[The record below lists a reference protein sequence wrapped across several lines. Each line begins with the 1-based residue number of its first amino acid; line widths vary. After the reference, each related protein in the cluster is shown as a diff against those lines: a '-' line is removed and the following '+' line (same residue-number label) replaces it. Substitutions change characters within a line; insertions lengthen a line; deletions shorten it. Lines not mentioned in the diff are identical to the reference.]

1 MVLGLAG
8 VYFQISQSA
17 GWNSSRTDRRIFQ
30 NLAINDVTQ
39 IQIRSDTGTV
49 TLHKKGDEWRVAD
62 RDDYPADFEK
72 IRDLVKTLWGLKAG
86 QETQVGP
93 SQFGRLKVLA
103 PGQGRDAGTEID
115 LKGEKDAIIA
125 SLIIGKSLDQGDN
138 ASGTAAAGRFVFNP
152 AAKDRVYLVS
162 ETFPNID
169 PLSVGA
175 WLDKTFIIHGDLK
188 EIDQAP
194 WSNNPG
200 WKVVRNDPKTDWSM
214 ENLQPGEELDKSF
227 AQSLSNFAP
236 SFTDVRPASASP
248 DETGLNDPFKVRVK
262 AFDGFTYDLLLGK
275 PGPEKSRYIQV
286 RVSADLPSVR
296 TPDPKE
302 SQEDKKKK
310 DEEFD
315 KKYAELKQRLERE
328 KQFEQWSFLVPDW
341 SVEQILKRRNEI
353 VSKASPSPV
362 PAGAAPSPDL
372 VTAISGHRIIAVA
385 LSRLQ
390 RKPGPKSR
398 GRRTFAR
405 FSNAISG
412 PESLPTP
419 SPRFQRSP
427 PPSFL
432 PKKIQNSSLH
442 RSVIRMPRL

>member
-1 MVLGLAG
+1 MKRNQLLLLVAAAVGLGLAG
-8 VYFQISQSA
+8 VYFQILQSA
-17 GWNSSRTDRRIFQ
+17 DWNRSRTDRRIFQ
-30 NLAINDVTQ
+30 SLAINDVTK

-49 TLHKKGDEWRVAD
+49 TLHKTGDEWRVVD

-86 QETQVGP
+86 QEMQVGP

-103 PGQGRDAGTEID
+103 PGRGRDGGIEID
-115 LKGEKDAIIA
+115 LKGEKEAIIA
-125 SLIIGKSLDQGDN
+125 SLIVGKSLDRGDN
-138 ASGTAAAGRFVFNP
+138 ASGTAAFGRFVFNP
-152 AAKDRVYLVS
+152 ADKDRVYLVS
-162 ETFPNID
+162 ETFPNLD
-169 PLSVGA
+169 PLSIGA
-175 WLDKTFIIHGDLK
+175 WLDKTFIIRGDLK

-214 ENLQPGEELDKSF
+214 ENLQPGEALDKSF

-236 SFTDVRPASASP
+236 SFTDVRPASPSP

-262 AFDGFTYDLLLGK
+262 TFDGFTYDLLLGK
-275 PGPEKSRYIQV
+275 PGPEKTRYIQV

-353 VSKASPSPV
+353 VSKPSPSPV
-362 PAGAAPSPDL
+362 PAAAAPSPDL
-372 VTAISGHRIIAVA
+372 VMPS
-385 LSRLQ
+385 
-390 RKPGPKSR
+390 PG
-398 GRRTFAR
+398 T
-405 FSNAISG
+405 
-412 PESLPTP
+412 ESLPSP
-419 SPRFQRSP
+419 SPGSSENPSP
-427 PPSFL
+427 SPAAEP
-432 PKKIQNSSLH
+432 SLH
-442 RSVIRMPRL
+442 